1 MEILK
6 TPLGTLGF
14 LTSFFALAAGISG
27 MFLGLKIFTKETVQK
42 SAEFLYTKPYSRG
55 NIFFSKM

>member
-1 MEILK
+1 M
-6 TPLGTLGF
+6 GTLGF